1 MEGNRKVISFRA
13 LCDTKREDFFFVS
26 SFFLHYIIE
35 ITEWKF
41 GFISSTLAKFWL
53 KLIEF
58 KTRATCFKCWCGKQ
72 LENQCTTLINV
83 AHFTSSFK
91 PYQVDLSR
99 KNTSTVYQQIKSVH
113 LSSFSF
119 EKPKEAKENWER
131 FNLGFKINPPNK
143 FYLYANLNY
152 KIPSV
157 CQLIEYYY
165 YVILLSCSYC

>member
-1 MEGNRKVISFRA
+1 MDAHPWFCKIQKSTTWGFKSKCTILISKKHLLTDQKRWWKGIEKSSPLEHCVIRSEKMF
-13 LCDTKREDFFFVS
+13 S
-26 SFFLHYIIE
+26 SSQVFFLHYIIE

-119 EKPKEAKENWER
+119 EKPKKR
-131 FNLGFKINPPNK
+131 TGRD
-143 FYLYANLNY
+143 
-152 KIPSV
+152 
-157 CQLIEYYY
+157 LIW
-165 YVILLSCSYC
+165 VLK